1 MFPILPTSHYNQFW
15 SSPKWAAPNGPHQK
29 SPRINLAQK
38 ECAQNQSRSQGMC
51 PDSISPGI
59 NLAPEIVQNQ
69 SRPIIKIV
77 P

>member
-15 SSPKWAAPNGPHQK
+15 SSPKWASPNGPHQK
-29 SPRINLAQK
+29 SQIICNL
-38 ECAQNQSRSQGMC
+38 AQNQSRPEGMC
-51 PDSISPGI
+51 PESISPGI
-59 NLAPEIVQNQ
+59 NLAPEIIQNQ

>member
-29 SPRINLAQK
+29 SHNICNLAQK
-38 ECAQNQSRSQGMC
+38 ECAQNQSRSQ
-51 PDSISPGI
+51 GI